1 MLWPVNNNVDN
12 DSIIPK
18 MEPVIPKVYEAFFDK
33 RPTKVPVAN
42 VTSVTMTSGAV
53 NRSKMVYLTLVGTF
67 CRRLLNWCQPNSSLV
82 FL

>member
-18 MEPVIPKVYEAFFDK
+18 MEPAIPKEYEAFFDM
-33 RPTKVPVAN
+33 RPSKVPIAN
-42 VTSVTMTSGAV
+42 DASVTMTSSV
-53 NRSKMVYLTLVGTF
+53 VRRSKMVYLTFVGRI
-67 CRRLLNWCQPNSSLV
+67 CCRLLIWWQPKSSL